1 MESNV
6 LPRSHAVRG
15 HESQQEN
22 QSTSNSKLDDYFL
35 QLEDMHRVN
44 TLPISLLSLLQHLFD
59 QNVRRPAELLI
70 AIVYYLFLET
80 GHVPTTLHDDQSAD
94 IRTHWGFSFT
104 AQIPDKCWH
113 IVANEIVQQFNQFQ
127 DFENE
132 VNVSTTSKREQIY
145 TFKLKLLNHSD
156 DETQLVIR
164 KIFDGS
170 ALCVTFC
177 LEQYEQ
183 STSVIL
189 PVNKFFVVPENCDF
203 NNIRQNPNQFFRG
216 IQSLSEQ
223 IKQNLVAPLRNR
235 IMYESAYPNAALN
248 GLPREILWLLF
259 RYFRSDLSTL
269 QKISQTCVYL
279 RNMTITFLSES
290 NIRLIHR
297 RPTPITYNAS
307 DHFQPR
313 SRFRIYNVY
322 PWIFHPFD
330 H

>member
-1 MESNV
+1 MESNE
-6 LPRSHAVRG
+6 LPSGCHGVPKQTNF
-15 HESQQEN
+15 ES
-22 QSTSNSKLDDYFL
+22 DGYFL
-35 QLEDMHRVN
+35 QLEDMSRIN
-44 TLPISLLSLLQHLFD
+44 TLPVSLLNLLQNLFD
-59 QNVRRPAELLI
+59 RNVRRPAELLI

-80 GHVPTTLHDDQSAD
+80 GHVPSELNDDQSSD

-104 AQIPDKCWH
+104 AQIPNKCWH
-113 IVANEIVQQFNQFQ
+113 IVADQVVQQVNE
-127 DFENE
+127 FENE
-132 VNVSTTSKREQIY
+132 VNVSTISKREQIY

-164 KIFDGS
+164 KIFNGS

-189 PVNKFFVVPENCDF
+189 PVNKYIILPKNCDF
-203 NNIRQNPNQFFRG
+203 DYIRQNPNQYFYE
-216 IQSLSEQ
+216 IQNLSDQ
-223 IKQNLVAPLRNR
+223 IKQHLVAPLRNR

-279 RNMTITFLSES
+279 RNMTITFLNDT
-290 NIRLIHR
+290 NIKLKHR

-307 DHFQPR
+307 DDFQPR
-313 SRFRIYNVY
+313 SRLRIYNVY